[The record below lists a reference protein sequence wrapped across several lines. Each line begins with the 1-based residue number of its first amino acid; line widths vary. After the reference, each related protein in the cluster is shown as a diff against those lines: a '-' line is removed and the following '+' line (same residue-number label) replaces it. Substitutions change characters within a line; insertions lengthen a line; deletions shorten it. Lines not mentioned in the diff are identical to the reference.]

1 MIRFIFRRF
10 LQTIPVLLAVA
21 TLTFFLLRL
30 APGGPFDDEKV
41 VSKEILA
48 TINEHYG
55 LDKPLLTQYFEYMG
69 GLIKGDLGPS
79 FKYPNRT
86 VNELIA
92 EAFPVSMELGFY
104 SIMVALMLGLGI
116 GLIASIRPNTVTD
129 YVPSSL
135 AMTGICLPTFVLG
148 PLLILIFSI
157 HLQWFNASG
166 WHFQSDKILPALTLG
181 GFYAAYIARLTR
193 GGMLEILSQ
202 DFIRTARAKGA
213 SELRVVLFH
222 ALKGGV
228 FPVITFLGPAVAG
241 LIAGSFVIE
250 TIFHIPGLGRFFVQ
264 SAFNRDYTLVLGTV
278 LFYSFLIII
287 LNLVVDILLVLLNP
301 KLKFES

>member
-10 LQTIPVLLAVA
+10 LQTIPVLLTVA

-48 TINEHYG
+48 AINEHYG

-135 AMTGICLPTFVLG
+135 AMTGICLPTFV
-148 PLLILIFSI
+148 
-157 HLQWFNASG
+157 
-166 WHFQSDKILPALTLG
+166 
-181 GFYAAYIARLTR
+181 
-193 GGMLEILSQ
+193 
-202 DFIRTARAKGA
+202 
-213 SELRVVLFH
+213 
-222 ALKGGV
+222 
-228 FPVITFLGPAVAG
+228 
-241 LIAGSFVIE
+241 
-250 TIFHIPGLGRFFVQ
+250 
-264 SAFNRDYTLVLGTV
+264 
-278 LFYSFLIII
+278 
-287 LNLVVDILLVLLNP
+287 
-301 KLKFES
+301 